1 MPENRFGDKDT
12 VEYFLVYSALIQAAR
27 HRGTVTYQEAALL
40 TGLPLSGNYMSS
52 SLGWVLG
59 TISENEVLH
68 HRPNV
73 ERTLRNCERKARFR
87 FFFRMPVNW
96 ACSVAMT
103 LKPKLP
109 FGNTRNRS
117 VMKLGSSDSTRNSCI
132 YLLYTMPIYPLR

>member
-59 TISENEVLH
+59 TISENEVQH
-68 HRPNV
+68 HRPMLSALCV
-73 ERTLRNCERKARFR
+73 TVSAKPGSGFFPYARELGLLDSDDPESELEFWQHQKQQCYQTWQQR
-87 FFFRMPVNW
+87 FN
-96 ACSVAMT
+96 
-103 LKPKLP
+103 KK
-109 FGNTRNRS
+109 
-117 VMKLGSSDSTRNSCI
+117 
-132 YLLYTMPIYPLR
+132 